1 MYVRVYISNRRNS
14 RHALIKII
22 GSPVRNNVYRKGKNS
37 RKVFVS
43 EALTAASLMILRRYM
58 CVWDR
63 DNARTLRE
71 SHKCNGVKMQRSV
84 ARSTKSLDTLRVY
97 VSPLFAANTRRLFS
111 FRLVFRIISPR
122 TATFFSSL
130 YTSTPTAQC
139 RFRIPVYIPH
149 SFLSLYTRVCT
160 KNARVYTYTH
170 TRSIVS
176 AGNRHCTRTF
186 ACGFRELFL
195 GFPRERLEKRRAR
208 RVC

>member
-1 MYVRVYISNRRNS
+1 
-14 RHALIKII
+14 
-22 GSPVRNNVYRKGKNS
+22 
-37 RKVFVS
+37 
-43 EALTAASLMILRRYM
+43 M

-170 TRSIVS
+170 TQDRLYRRGIDIARGHLHVDS
-176 AGNRHCTRTF
+176 ASF
-186 ACGFRELFL
+186 FWGFR
-195 GFPRERLEKRRAR
+195 ASA
-208 RVC
+208 